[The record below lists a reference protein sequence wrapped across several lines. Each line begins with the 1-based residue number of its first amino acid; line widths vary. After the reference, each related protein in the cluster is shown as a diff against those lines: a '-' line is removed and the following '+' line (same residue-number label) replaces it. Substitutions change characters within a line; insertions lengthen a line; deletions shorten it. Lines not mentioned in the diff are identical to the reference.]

1 MNMGNITKFICVVA
15 MMASCA
21 VQGYAW
27 GPVWPPY
34 GATREN
40 WELDRDSYRGV
51 RGTNDVVIARDGNDV
66 YIRGIFIEYPDMW
79 IKGTID
85 GDKLQIDTDQFVDSM
100 VHFYCG
106 SWEYYWSDGNT
117 YNDIEY
123 TFKSDSQYGSFT
135 ISADGNMM
143 TADHEDASF
152 WYTLGEG
159 ECVRFWEHNH
169 IYFNEEVG
177 EYWTKAGTG
186 FPNIGYLIN
195 LRFKKKGVSGV
206 ESTLEDSVEDP
217 EAPVYDTQGH
227 MVNSETARPGIYIH
241 NGKKIV
247 K

>member
-1 MNMGNITKFICVVA
+1 MRKITKLIFMATMMVSWA
-15 MMASCA
+15 MP
-21 VQGYAW
+21 VYAW
-27 GPVWPPY
+27 GPVYPPDS
-34 GATREN
+34 ATREN
-40 WELDRDSYRGV
+40 WELIRDSYKGV
-51 RGTNDVVIARDGNDV
+51 SGTNDVVIARDGNDI
-66 YIRGIFIEYPDMW
+66 YIRGIFAEYPWMW
-79 IKGTID
+79 TKGTID
-85 GDKLQIDTDQFVDSM
+85 GDKLQIDTDQFLDSM

-117 YNDIEY
+117 YEDIEY
-123 TFKSDSQYGSFT
+123 TFKSDSHYGSFT